1 MSMTKLERG
10 TRTALA
16 RFMRS
21 QGYVTYANLLLK
33 FDLNFHSPSGRPFAA
48 AMVPGQYRILINPI
62 IDDKE
67 ALSMLIRHEILHE
80 YLKHND
86 RLLRH
91 LANESGLNYDELD
104 DMSLKQLDR
113 QLKSNDIFNIA
124 ADYEISNRG
133 YTENDKQMQRDI
145 GQYLHS
151 SEQLRGL
158 VTEDDHPDWV
168 NLPVEEMYDRI
179 VKQREEARKKAEQ
192 EVQDTDIIDGIL
204 ISPSGFYDPKKN
216 VVYGTSWVRYEED
229 E

>member
-33 FDLNFHSPSGRPFAA
+33 FDLNFHNPPKPFAA

-86 RLLRH
+86 RLLKH
-91 LANESGLNYDELD
+91 LAQQAGLDYDTLD
-104 DMSLKQLDR
+104 DMSLNQLDR

-133 YTENDKQMQRDI
+133 YTENDKQIQRDI

-151 SEQLRGL
+151 SQQLRGL
-158 VTEDDHPDWV
+158 VTEDDHPDWI

-192 EVQDTDIIDGIL
+192 AAEDTDIIDGIF
-204 ISPSGFYDPKKN
+204 ISTSAFYDARKN
-216 VVYGTSWVRYEED
+216 VIYGKGVWGNA
-229 E
+229 